1 MFDQAVTVNI
11 CHNILTSARHLL
23 ARVNDMLDI
32 AKIETNKLE
41 PDLEDVNLNAMAAEA
56 VRELSVQI
64 DNKRLKFEGVE
75 VKYGEAIYLDMRE
88 VRQILVNLL
97 SNAMKFTPEGG
108 RIGGSIALSEGGFVD
123 IAIWD
128 TRVGIAKAE
137 IEKILTPS
145 GQTGDINLVRESG
158 TCLRLAIVKASAEL
172 HGAPRSSLKVRLA
185 TAHVCMSICGS

>member
-1 MFDQAVTVNI
+1 VNI

-41 PDLEDVNLNAMAAEA
+41 PDLHDVNLNAVAAEA

-108 RIGGSIALSEGGFVD
+108 RIGGSIALS
-123 IAIWD
+123 
-128 TRVGIAKAE
+128 
-137 IEKILTPS
+137 
-145 GQTGDINLVRESG
+145 
-158 TCLRLAIVKASAEL
+158 
-172 HGAPRSSLKVRLA
+172 
-185 TAHVCMSICGS
+185 

>member
-1 MFDQAVTVNI
+1 
-11 CHNILTSARHLL
+11 
-23 ARVNDMLDI
+23 MLDI

-41 PDLEDVNLNAMAAEA
+41 PDLHDVNLNAVAAEA

-88 VRQILVNLL
+88 VRQILVNLP

-108 RIGGSIALSEGGFVD
+108 RIGVSITPSEGGFVD
-123 IAIWD
+123 ISIWD
-128 TRVGIAKAE
+128 TRVGIAKDE
-137 IEKILTPS
+137 IEKVLTPS

-158 TCLRLAIVKASAEL
+158 TSFGVAIVKALAEL
-172 HGAPRSSLKVRLA
+172 HGGRSSLKVLSAR
-185 TAHVCMSICGS
+185 AHVCMSICKP